1 MQKKSKVGSWVFA
14 ILAAIGLVGA
24 LMNLFIDNM
33 PKGEVQKVE
42 GYKPWD
48 KKTIN
53 LVAGLPLQDG
63 GRIKPFS
70 TFAGFKML
78 GYHGA
83 RSMKVKDD
91 AGVVHKIKPT
101 AWLMDTVFRPHL
113 AIKLP
118 TFRIDN
124 SNVLESIDVKQKG
137 RRDRYSYEE
146 IIEGREKLFQLA
158 QSYEAIK
165 KKAQDAGQ
173 KIILDPEQQQTID
186 LAYNIRNFESL
197 LGYFSYARIGVKLD
211 GTGVDGAPDQRV
223 DFSAV
228 MSSAPGLMPELERM
242 KSEQGKVPE
251 RLLSLLQQ
259 IEDGANYSKYG
270 LFMLPPADSSKKD
283 WLTAGNAIMETMTLK
298 IDQPDVAIKDIATT
312 EIAVR
317 ELANG
322 EKAFREA
329 MTTLIERT
337 KSRAKPSDIKFL
349 SLEVFYFKSDLFL
362 RAMIL
367 FLIGSI
373 SSLAMWGLSQSRL
386 AKVFYWVTLSSTI
399 IAVLLC
405 ITAILMRC
413 AIMQRAPIGNLY
425 DTVIFIGTTVV
436 IIALLIE
443 WISRI
448 RFSLGLAPVLGTA
461 LIILSRRY
469 EVGDAGDHLD
479 PLVAVLDSNFWL
491 LTHVITIA
499 LGYSAGLLAAMLSCG
514 YILMRGLNLD
524 GEDKELRRS
533 LTKAVYGCICL
544 TVFLSLVGTV
554 LGGIWANYSW
564 GRFWGWD
571 PKENGALMIVL
582 WTLAILHARIGG
594 IIKEWGLHLTSL
606 FTACV
611 VSFSWWHVN
620 FLDTGL
626 HTYGFTADKKST
638 LYMFYGAIMIVLFY
652 GIAVMLLEK
661 FSAPQKSQECVENK
675 PLTET
680 QAS

>member
-14 ILAAIGLVGA
+14 ILAAIGLMVA
-24 LMNLFIDNM
+24 LVNLFIDNM

-48 KKTIN
+48 KETIN

-91 AGVVHKIKPT
+91 AGMVHKIKPT

-113 AIKLP
+113 AIKMP

-124 SNVLESIDVKQKG
+124 SKVLEAIDVKQKG

-158 QSYEAIK
+158 QSYEPIEK
-165 KKAQDAGQ
+165 KKR
-173 KIILDPEQQQTID
+173 DPEQQQTID
-186 LAYNIRNFESL
+186 LAYNIRNFEAL

-211 GTGVDGAPDQRV
+211 GTSVDGAPDQRV

-242 KSEQGKVPE
+242 KSQEGKVPE

-270 LFMLPPADSSKKD
+270 LFILPPADSSKKD

-329 MTTLIERT
+329 MSTLIKRT
-337 KSRAKPSDIKFL
+337 SDRAKPSDIKFI

-373 SSLAMWGLSQSRL
+373 CSLAMWGLGQSRV
-386 AKVFYWVTLSSTI
+386 AKIFYWMTLSTTV
-399 IAVLLC
+399 IAVALC
-405 ITAILMRC
+405 VTAIVIRC
-413 AIMQRAPIGNLY
+413 IIMQRPPVGNLY
-425 DTVIFIGTTVV
+425 DTVIFIGTTGV
-436 IIALLIE
+436 ILSLLVE
-443 WISRI
+443 WIGRN
-448 RFSLGLAPVLGTA
+448 RFSLGIAPVLGTA
-461 LIILSRRY
+461 LIILARRY

-479 PLVAVLDSNFWL
+479 PLVAVLDSNYWL
-491 LTHVITIA
+491 TTHVICIT
-499 LGYSAGLLAAMLSCG
+499 LGYTSGLLAAMLSCG
-514 YILMRGLNLD
+514 YVLMRGLNLD

-594 IIKEWGLHLTSL
+594 IIKDWGIHLASI
-606 FTACV
+606 FTACIIA
-611 VSFSWWHVN
+611 FSWWHVN
-620 FLDTGL
+620 FLGVGL
-626 HTYGFTADKKST
+626 HNYGFTAGKNT
-638 LYMFYGAIMIVLFY
+638 IWIFYFVMMLFLLYGFMA
-652 GIAVMLLEK
+652 MLLEK
-661 FSAPQKSQECVENK
+661 FLATQKSSEPVVNK
-675 PLTET
+675 PLPKS
-680 QAS
+680 QVS

>member
-14 ILAAIGLVGA
+14 ILAAIGLLMA
-24 LMNLFIDNM
+24 LVNLFIDNM

-48 KKTIN
+48 KETID
-53 LVAGLPLQDG
+53 LVSELPLQDG

-91 AGVVHKIKPT
+91 SGVVHKIKPT
-101 AWLMDTVFRPHL
+101 AWLMETVFRPHV

-124 SNVLESIDVKQKG
+124 SKVLEAIDVKQKG

-146 IIEGREKLFQLA
+146 IIEGREKLFELA
-158 QSYEAIK
+158 KSYEPIEK
-165 KKAQDAGQ
+165 KKR
-173 KIILDPEQQQTID
+173 DPEQQQTID
-186 LAYNIRNFESL
+186 LAYNIRNYEAL
-197 LGYFSYARIGVKLD
+197 LGYFSYAITGVKLD

-228 MSSAPGLMPELERM
+228 MSSAPGLIPELKRI
-242 KSEQGKVPE
+242 KSEQGRVPE

-259 IEDGANYSKYG
+259 IEDGANYAKYG
-270 LFMLPPADSSKKD
+270 LFMLPPADTSKKD

-298 IDQPDVAIKDIATT
+298 SDKPDVAIKDITAT
-312 EIAVR
+312 EVAVR

-322 EKAFREA
+322 EKGFREA
-329 MTTLIERT
+329 MTRWIKRT
-337 KSRAKPSDIKFL
+337 NDRAKPDDIKFI
-349 SLEVFYFKSDLFL
+349 SLEATYFKRDFFL
-362 RAMIL
+362 NAMIL
-367 FLIGSI
+367 FLLGSI
-373 SSLAMWGLSQSRL
+373 SSLVMWGLGQSRV
-386 AKVFYWVTLSSTI
+386 AKLFYWVTLSTTV
-399 IAVLLC
+399 IAVALC
-405 ITAILMRC
+405 VTAIVIRC
-413 AIMQRAPIGNLY
+413 IIMQRPPVGNLY
-425 DTVIFIGTTVV
+425 DTVIFIGTTGVILSLVV
-436 IIALLIE
+436 E
-443 WISRI
+443 WISRN
-448 RFSLGLAPVLGTA
+448 RFSLGIAPVLGTA
-461 LIILSRRY
+461 LIILARRY

-479 PLVAVLDSNFWL
+479 PLVAVLDSNYWL
-491 LTHVITIA
+491 TTHVICIT
-499 LGYSAGLLAAMLSCG
+499 LGYTGGLLAAMLSCG

-524 GEDKELRRS
+524 GDNKELRRS
-533 LTKAVYGCICL
+533 LTKVVYGCICL

-582 WTLAILHARIGG
+582 WTLAILHARLGG
-594 IIKEWGLHLTSL
+594 IIKDWGLHLASI

-611 VSFSWWHVN
+611 IAFSWWHVN
-620 FLDTGL
+620 FLGVGL
-626 HTYGFTADKKST
+626 HNYGFTTGKGT
-638 LYMFYGAIMIVLFY
+638 IWIFYI
-652 GIAVMLLEK
+652 VMLVFMLFGFMAMFMEK
-661 FSAPQKSQECVENK
+661 SSVDHKVQKNLDDADLAKS
-675 PLTET
+675 
-680 QAS
+680 